1 MVLEA
6 TMIVVDNSESSRNGD
21 YVPSRWEA
29 QSDAVNLI
37 FSAKTQANPES
48 EVGLMSMGG
57 KGPEVLVTLTTDFGK
72 ILDGIHRTK
81 IRGGTHLTTGIQIAG
96 LALKHRRNKAQRQR
110 IIVFTC
116 SPITESEKDLV
127 KLAKRMKKNNINIDF
142 IAFGDL
148 EPESTKKLEVFNEN
162 IKGGDGSH
170 LAVIPPGP
178 SLLSDHLVTTPIL
191 NGDGVAPRGG
201 GDDVGG
207 ADGGGGGFEFGVDP
221 STDPELALALRMSME
236 EERARQEKE
245 GKAKGERM
253 EGIPEEGQPLLN
265 EQGEASGS
273 GGGNGEKMDEDKKEK
288 GEEVKEENKE
298 NTEEGK
304 KGGGEGADKMDTA

>member
-48 EVGLMSMGG
+48 SVGLMTMGG

-81 IRGGTHLTTGIQIAG
+81 IRGSTHLATGIQIAG
-96 LALKHRRNKAQRQR
+96 LALKHRQNKSQRQR

-116 SPITESEKDLV
+116 SRIAENEKDLV
-127 KLAKRMKKNNINIDF
+127 KLAKRMKKNNISIDF
-142 IAFGDL
+142 VAFGDL
-148 EPESTKKLEVFNEN
+148 EPENTKKLEVFNEN

-170 LAVIPPGP
+170 LAIIRPGP
-178 SLLSDHLVTTPIL
+178 SLLSDTLVTTPIL
-191 NGDGVAPRGG
+191 SADGVAPRGG
-201 GDDVGG
+201 AEEGG
-207 ADGGGGGFEFGVDP
+207 ADGGGGGGGFEFGVDP

-245 GKAKGERM
+245 DKSKDAPKGESL
-253 EGIPEEGQPLLN
+253 EGIPEENQPLLDG
-265 EQGEASGS
+265 QGEASGS
-273 GGGNGEKMDEDKKEK
+273 GGDKMDEDKPEPTEGK
-288 GEEVKEENKE
+288 GEKKE
-298 NTEEGK
+298 
-304 KGGGEGADKMDTA
+304 GGGDGDKMDTA

>member
-48 EVGLMSMGG
+48 SVGLMSMGG

-72 ILDGIHRTK
+72 VLDGIHRTR
-81 IRGGTHLTTGIQIAG
+81 IRGSTHLATGIQIAG
-96 LALKHRRNKAQRQR
+96 LALKHRQNKSQRQR

-116 SPITESEKDLV
+116 SPIAESEGQLV
-127 KLAKRMKKNNINIDF
+127 KLAKRMKKNNISIDF

-148 EPESTKKLEVFNEN
+148 EPENTKKLEAFNEN

-170 LAVIPPGP
+170 LAIIPPGP
-178 SLLSDHLVTTPIL
+178 SLLSDTLVTTPIL
-191 NGDGVAPRGG
+191 SVDGVAPRGG
-201 GDDVGG
+201 TDEVG

-221 STDPELALALRMSME
+221 STDPDLALALRMSME
-236 EERARQEKE
+236 SEMARQEKE
-245 GKAKGERM
+245 GKAKDEVKGDSL
-253 EGIPEEGQPLLN
+253 EGIPEENQPLLDG
-265 EQGEASGS
+265 QGETSGS
-273 GGGNGEKMDEDKKEK
+273 GGDKMDEDKKDPSEA
-288 GEEVKEENKE
+288 KEAKKE
-298 NTEEGK
+298 GD
-304 KGGGEGADKMDTA
+304 GDGDGDGDKMDTA